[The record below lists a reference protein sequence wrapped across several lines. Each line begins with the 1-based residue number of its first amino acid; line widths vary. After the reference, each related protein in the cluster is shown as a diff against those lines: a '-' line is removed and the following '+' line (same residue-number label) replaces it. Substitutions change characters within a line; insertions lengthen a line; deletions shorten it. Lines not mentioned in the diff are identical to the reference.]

1 MASMCFGVRPNAAQK
16 LYFGGHDMKSNSDQR
31 WNSPTLG
38 ANHLPTGH
46 LKPLGDAGQRSNS
59 VHNERRRPSP
69 AGPAVCLNGARTGC
83 LLARSFTEELLA
95 PSAQPVL
102 GPCARWQ
109 LSLTQVLSCCPN
121 GQAPGTETHE

>member
-46 LKPLGDAGQRSNS
+46 LKPLGDAGQHSNS
-59 VHNERRRPSP
+59 ASITKD
-69 AGPAVCLNGARTGC
+69 AGPPQQGP
-83 LLARSFTEELLA
+83 
-95 PSAQPVL
+95 PSV
-102 GPCARWQ
+102 
-109 LSLTQVLSCCPN
+109 
-121 GQAPGTETHE
+121 